1 MRFVTSSDSIMKAR
15 IEDGV
20 VYSPH
25 PSIDIPLCSFCCLTR
40 ERLLVNPDKT
50 ALVDDATSLTRV
62 EVLSR
67 MQRYAVGFRQNGV
80 VPGDRICIYLKNSI
94 DNLLAAYGCI
104 MAGATVVLAKTSLTE
119 SELRYE
125 AEDSDSTHVLTDVEL
140 TEKVSRAVQSLPL
153 KGLFCMGHAAGFVSA
168 AEFAKLDEKEYQ
180 ELPVPDPKNTVLAV
194 AYTSGTTGL
203 PKGTELTHY
212 NFVACVYSTTLR
224 FHGTGGGGGGRRR
237 KDRGVINFVTGK
249 KLGPHEIG
257 EIRFQID
264 GMARGYY
271 KRPKESAELFDEE
284 GWCKSGDAG
293 YYDEDGRLYIV
304 ERLKQLIKCRD
315 NQVVP
320 AELEE
325 LLLREHST
333 DIAEISIVG
342 LPHSEYGEAPAA
354 AVVLTRE
361 GRNKD
366 LKLLAGSIKATV
378 QSHLATHKHL
388 HGGVI
393 FLESLP
399 KTDTG
404 KVNKPKVVRL
414 ITQEQTLLI

>member
-1 MRFVTSSDSIMKAR
+1 
-15 IEDGV
+15 
-20 VYSPH
+20 
-25 PSIDIPLCSFCCLTR
+25 
-40 ERLLVNPDKT
+40 
-50 ALVDDATSLTRV
+50 
-62 EVLSR
+62 
-67 MQRYAVGFRQNGV
+67 
-80 VPGDRICIYLKNSI
+80 
-94 DNLLAAYGCI
+94 

-153 KGLFCMGHAAGFVSA
+153 K
-168 AEFAKLDEKEYQ
+168 
-180 ELPVPDPKNTVLAV
+180 
-194 AYTSGTTGL
+194 
-203 PKGTELTHY
+203 
-212 NFVACVYSTTLR
+212 
-224 FHGTGGGGGGRRR
+224 
-237 KDRGVINFVTGK
+237 VINFVTGK